1 MELSEKQIERYSRQI
16 VLKEIGGMG
25 QKKLMN
31 SLVTII
37 GLGGLGSPAAYY
49 LVAAGIGKLK
59 LVDFDYVEL
68 SNLQRQ
74 ILHFSEDISK
84 RKTISSL
91 EKLNSLNPDCSIE
104 IINKKVSLYNIR
116 EILQNSDFVI
126 EGSDNFATKMLV
138 NDACVYLK
146 IPFTIAGTIRFHGQ
160 LLTVVPE
167 KKTTCYRCVFGNV
180 KQLDDRMSCS
190 QAGVIGVIP
199 GIMGS
204 IEANEAIKYLLDIG
218 ELITNKMLFVD
229 LLKNNFSFIDVYSEI
244 SCIVC
249 GENPKNYR
257 EIERYGSDITSH

>member
-25 QKKLMN
+25 QKKLMK
-31 SLVTII
+31 STLTII

-49 LVAAGIGKLK
+49 LAAAGIGKLK

-74 ILHFSEDISK
+74 ILHFSEDINK
-84 RKTISSL
+84 RKTISAL
-91 EKLNSLNPDCSIE
+91 EKLNSLNLDCSIE
-104 IINKKVSLYNIR
+104 IINKKVSIDNIR
-116 EILQNSDFVI
+116 EIIQNSDFVI

-146 IPFTIAGTIRFHGQ
+146 IPFTIAGAIRYHGQ

-167 KKTTCYRCVFGNV
+167 KRTTCYRCVFGTIKN
-180 KQLDDRMSCS
+180 LDDRMSCS

-199 GIMGS
+199 GILGS
-204 IEANEAIKYLLDIG
+204 IEANEAIKYLLEIG
-218 ELITNKMLFVD
+218 DLITNKMLFVD
-229 LLKNNFSFIDVYSEI
+229 LLKNNFSFINVYREI
-244 SCIVC
+244 NCIIC
-249 GENPKNYR
+249 GENPKDFT
-257 EIERYGSDITSH
+257 EIKRYGSDIACH